1 MSFYLGVW
9 NSPTA
14 ISDDEAAARYLVLSK
29 ERSVE
34 PEFDERVYAFY
45 CGLTG
50 LYPEVE
56 MVPEAELDACP
67 WASGLDLSGDHVIMA
82 IQPEKSEKVI
92 PQVLA
97 LAEQLELVCF
107 DPQAGKVYLPPNLR
121 AEPVAA
127 AAGAACASG
136 SQPTPMQL
144 HAAPESGGGEGP
156 QPDPSCGVLSEQ
168 ESVTN
173 EPQHHLGTAMPGLV
187 RHSPGQDS
195 SETGPSLSLP
205 SMAAQQDRTGMSRE
219 GRIGNTV
226 FISWSGE
233 RSRLV
238 AEALRGWLPFVLQTV
253 KPWMSVTDEEKG
265 SRWESEISARLE
277 ETEVGIICLTPENL
291 NSPWLLFEAGALSK
305 KLSESRVCTY
315 LLDLTPAEVRP
326 PMGMFQHTVIARDET
341 RKLLD
346 TINNA
351 QANPVVKA
359 VLDASFD
366 KFWPELDEKIK
377 AIPPAQEAAKPVRDL
392 NDMVEELLVI
402 TRGLPALLK
411 VQFGILERQRRAGQL
426 DPLVPEEDS
435 EAIAPHSPPH
445 SPETDSHPSASPK
458 AKLIKQLARLSAG
471 IGSRVRA

>member
-1 MSFYLGVW
+1 MSFYLGLW

-45 CGLTG
+45 CRLTG

-92 PQVLA
+92 PQVLT

-107 DPQAGKVYLPPNLR
+107 DPQAGKVYLPPHLR
-121 AEPVAA
+121 AEPVAE

-136 SQPTPMQL
+136 SQPTAIQPNGE
-144 HAAPESGGGEGP
+144 PETGGEEGP
-156 QPDPSCGVLSEQ
+156 Q
-168 ESVTN
+168 
-173 EPQHHLGTAMPGLV
+173 
-187 RHSPGQDS
+187 
-195 SETGPSLSLP
+195 
-205 SMAAQQDRTGMSRE
+205 
-219 GRIGNTV
+219 GNTV

-238 AEALRGWLPFVLQTV
+238 AEALRGWLPLVLQTV

-265 SRWESEISARLE
+265 SRWESDISARLD

-341 RKLLD
+341 RRLLD
-346 TINNA
+346 AINNA
-351 QANPVVKA
+351 QANPVERA

-366 KFWPELDEKIK
+366 KFWPELDEKVK
-377 AIPPAQEAAKPVRDL
+377 AIPPAQEAAKPARDL
-392 NDMVEELLVI
+392 NDMVEELLAI

-411 VQFGILERQRRAGQL
+411 VQFGILERQRRAGRL
-426 DPLVPEEDS
+426 DPFVPEEDS

-445 SPETDSHPSASPK
+445 SPETDSRSSASPK

-471 IGSRVRA
+471 IGSRVRG